1 MQSVETQPA
10 PANKAE
16 IQADGTGY
24 VNPRII
30 NFLPHYGFLLGVL
43 MWIVD
48 ALVDAFFLH
57 PHEGFWESMFAEEP
71 TEMWMRTLVIIVI
84 TVASLFIQHFM
95 RKQYNFEML
104 LLKQQEQLEQLVHER
119 TLELQRLANFDAL
132 TGIYNRRKFR
142 ELLDNELERARRY
155 HQPLSVVLM
164 DIDHFKKINDQ
175 HGHGEG
181 DRVLESIAALLRNH
195 LRKSDFYARW
205 GGEEFIIMMTHTDLR
220 TALQVAEKIRQLLS
234 GIKYGNSAGVVTA
247 SFGISS
253 LVSDEKVNSLIKRAD
268 DALYDAKHSGRNCI
282 RPKE

>member
-10 PANKAE
+10 PANIAE

>member
-30 NFLPHYGFLLGVL
+30 NFLPHYGFLLGML